1 MSTQGSAPT
10 RGEIHMHIIA
20 GIVALIGMIAF
31 FIIRANNTARA
42 GRETVDT
49 VDDMNALKR
58 KWDWQ
63 RNAGDGTL
71 PEVDDARLAATA
83 IMCAIAASEGDLT
96 EKQTTHIRQSISNTF
111 GLNASDAE
119 DFLGQ
124 GRWLAGQVAGPDG
137 AVLRWW
143 KPISESCSV
152 QEQAQAV
159 ELLESTATV
168 ESAVSDEQRHAIQL
182 LKTRLG
188 L

>member
-1 MSTQGSAPT
+1 M
-10 RGEIHMHIIA
+10 
-20 GIVALIGMIAF
+20 
-31 FIIRANNTARA
+31 
-42 GRETVDT
+42 
-49 VDDMNALKR
+49 
-58 KWDWQ
+58 
-63 RNAGDGTL
+63 
-71 PEVDDARLAATA
+71 
-83 IMCAIAASEGDLT
+83 MCAIATSEGELT
-96 EKQTTHIRQSISNTF
+96 EKQTTHIRKSISSTF
-111 GLNASDAE
+111 GLNALDAE

-152 QEQAQAV
+152 TEQTQAV

-168 ESAVSDEQRHAIQL
+168 ESAASDEQRHAIQL